1 MTLLTSRVRRLR
13 SVPVAQAAAAV
24 RTMILVGLVLL
35 WAGAVHWRWVDP
47 HFVPSPWSVFTAAVQ
62 LVQDPAALEAFR
74 RTGASILAAFVI
86 GCSSGILAAC
96 VIAAS
101 PLLRE
106 ALSGPISFVLS
117 TPKSI
122 FLPVFTL
129 IFGLGGASAA
139 AFGAF
144 ESFFYVVIN
153 VLGGLALV
161 EQRHLRVARAF
172 GANRVHRYVDV
183 ILPSALPGIF
193 AALWYGIK
201 HAFLGVMI
209 AQLWASDGGIGPLMR
224 TYSSALRTDY
234 VMAIVLLIT
243 LVAVL
248 AGIAWTGAEQR
259 LSRWRGIGLGSIV
272 VAAPA

>member
-1 MTLLTSRVRRLR
+1 MPAGGVARRWR
-13 SVPVAQAAAAV
+13 SVPVGRAALV
-24 RTMILVGLVLL
+24 LRTLILVGLVAL
-35 WAGAVHWRWVDP
+35 WAAAVQWRWVDP
-47 HFVPSPWSVFTAAVQ
+47 HFVPSPWSVVTAAVD
-62 LVQDPAALEAFR
+62 LLQDPTALEAFR
-74 RTGASILAAFVI
+74 RTGASIVAAFAI
-86 GCSSGILAAC
+86 GCSTGIIAAC

-101 PLLRE
+101 PLVRE
-106 ALSGPISFVLS
+106 ALSAPLAFVLS

-153 VLGGLALV
+153 VLGGLGLV
-161 EQRHLRVARAF
+161 EQRHLRVAQAF
-172 GANRVHRYVDV
+172 GAKRRHRYADV

-243 LVAVL
+243 LVAVV
-248 AGIAWTGAEQR
+248 AGIAWSAAEQR
-259 LSRWRGIGLGSIV
+259 LSRWRGAGLGSIV
-272 VAAPA
+272 ATAPA

>member
-1 MTLLTSRVRRLR
+1 LVSVDRTAPVLRTL
-13 SVPVAQAAAAV
+13 
-24 RTMILVGLVLL
+24 ILGGFVGL
-35 WAGAVHWRWVDP
+35 WAAAVHWRWVDP
-47 HFVPSPWSVFTAAVQ
+47 HFVPSPWSVLTAAID
-62 LVQDPAALEAFR
+62 LLHDPTALEAFR
-74 RTGASILAAFVI
+74 RTGASILAAFAI
-86 GCSSGILAAC
+86 GCSTGIVAAC
-96 VIAAS
+96 VISAS

-106 ALSGPISFVLS
+106 ALSAPISFILS

-129 IFGLGGASAA
+129 IFGLGGVSAA

-144 ESFFYVVIN
+144 ESFFYVVVN
-153 VLGGLALV
+153 VLGGLGLV

-172 GANRVHRYVDV
+172 GATRRHRYADV

-224 TYSSALRTDY
+224 TYSSSLRTDY

-248 AGIAWTGAEQR
+248 AGVGWTAAEQR
-259 LSRWRGIGLGSIV
+259 LSRWRGVGLGSVIA
-272 VAAPA
+272 AAPA

>member
-1 MTLLTSRVRRLR
+1 MPISEAVRRLR
-13 SVPVAQAAAAV
+13 SAPVDRTAV
-24 RTMILVGLVLL
+24 ILRTLILVGLVGL
-35 WAGAVHWRWVDP
+35 WALAVHWRWVDP
-47 HFVPSPWSVFTAAVQ
+47 HFVPSPWSVVTAAVD

-74 RTGASILAAFVI
+74 QTGASILAAFVI
-86 GCSSGILAAC
+86 GCSAGILAAC

-106 ALSGPISFVLS
+106 ALSAPISFVLS

-161 EQRHLRVARAF
+161 EERHLRVARAF
-172 GANRVHRYVDV
+172 GAKRTHRYVDV

-234 VMAIVLLIT
+234 VLAIVLLIT
-243 LVAVL
+243 LVAVI
-248 AGIAWTGAEQR
+248 AGIAWSAAEQR
-259 LSRWRGIGLGSIV
+259 LSRWRGVGLGSVV